1 VPNPD
6 QIKEIILALQQYS
19 KDFDQKCS
27 DYKLN
32 FFHILIE
39 GNIKNQEAQRCIG
52 QIESA
57 F

>member
-1 VPNPD
+1 MPTSD
-6 QIKEIILALQQYS
+6 QIKEIIQALQQYS

-32 FFHILIE
+32 FYHFLME
-39 GNIKNQEAQRCIG
+39 GNIKKQESQRYID
-52 QIESA
+52 QIESV